1 MNFQGQLQKL
11 RTQRN
16 MTQKELATQLN
27 IKQQAVSQYET
38 GTSLPKIDVI
48 LKMSQIFNVS
58 IAYLIGITEDTNNVD
73 LPDDVIKLL
82 EIYDSLPID
91 RKNISIELL
100 KVLKNTSEK
109 EV

>member
-1 MNFQGQLQKL
+1 
-11 RTQRN
+11 

-48 LKMSQIFNVS
+48 LKMAQIFNVS
-58 IAYLIGITEDTNNVD
+58 IAYLIGITKDTNNLD

-82 EIYDSLPID
+82 AIYDSLPID
-91 RKNISIELL
+91 GKNISIELL